1 MEGRMEGI
9 SEGSVLGRS
18 ALESGG
24 WLPSGDL
31 SYSCVTQETVNNATD
46 IEAIPYRRD
55 FIANIL
61 HMPARIATRMLQ
73 LTRFAALALPAV
85 AWFAS
90 FVEPCP
96 HLPACDLSRPI
107 RHGSDRGVTFYFDAL
122 CFAQGHWLEGKPAQA
137 ILQLNRAF
145 SAELSDDD
153 PILETWPWPYAAL
166 EWILENSADG
176 GQGFLGNP
184 VRHFQHL
191 ATRMSGPRQEI
202 RIAHA
207 WRCFHIAR
215 RVLDGKGDFPLD
227 GRQLAREGIFIP
239 SGK

>member
-1 MEGRMEGI
+1 MVALRLGFRNGALRGFIVFLRGHGAPKGI
-9 SEGSVLGRS
+9 LHTPLPRS
-18 ALESGG
+18 AL
-24 WLPSGDL
+24 PS
-31 SYSCVTQETVNNATD
+31 YK
-46 IEAIPYRRD
+46 IIPSFVSSDSRHG
-55 FIANIL
+55 I
-61 HMPARIATRMLQ
+61 
-73 LTRFAALALPAV
+73 TRFPALALPVV

-96 HLPACDLSRPI
+96 HLPACDPSRQK
-107 RHGSDRGVTFYFDAL
+107 RHGQGRRATFYFDAL

-176 GQGFLGNP
+176 GHGFLGNP

-191 ATRMSGPRQEI
+191 ATRMNGPRQEI

-227 GRQLAREGIFIP
+227 GRQLAREGIFVP
-239 SGK
+239 SGKSL